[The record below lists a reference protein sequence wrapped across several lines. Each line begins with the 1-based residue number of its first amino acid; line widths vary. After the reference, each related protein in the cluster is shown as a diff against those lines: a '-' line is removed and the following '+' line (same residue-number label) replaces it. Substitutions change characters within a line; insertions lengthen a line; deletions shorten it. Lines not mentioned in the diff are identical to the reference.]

1 MMTSESSPGVADR
14 ALAGPQSVIA
24 VDDLVI
30 RYGEKRAVNGVS
42 FSLQRGRVLALLG
55 PNGAGKTSIVEA
67 CEGYRSVAS
76 GRVRVLGLDPR
87 RQHDTLMPR
96 LGIMLQSGGVY
107 PAVTAVDVLTLFAA
121 FASDPLDV
129 DDLVRRLGLTG
140 FRRTPFSRLSGGER
154 QRLSLALAVVGRPE
168 VVFLD
173 EPTAGMDTRTRHDTW
188 QLIREL
194 RDDGV
199 SVLLTT
205 HLLDEAE
212 QLADDV
218 VIIADGRVIAEGSPA
233 ELTAAKG
240 VDGLTVHAQPGLP
253 LPALR
258 AALPAGVSAQE
269 ETPGSYHVAGGINAR
284 ELAAVASWC
293 VQVGACITDLSTH
306 RRTLEDVFLRLTAR
320 AEDR

>member
-1 MMTSESSPGVADR
+1 MMTSESSPGVVDR
-14 ALAGPQSVIA
+14 DLSVPQRVIA

-30 RYGEKRAVNGVS
+30 RYGEKTAVNGVS
-42 FSLQRGRVLALLG
+42 FSLHRGRVLALLG

-67 CEGYRSVAS
+67 CEGYRSVA
-76 GRVRVLGLDPR
+76 GGQVRVLGLDPR
-87 RQHDTLMPR
+87 GQHDALMPR

-107 PAVTAVDVLTLFAA
+107 PTVTAVDVLTLFAA
-121 FASDPLDV
+121 FAANPLDV
-129 DDLVRRLGLTG
+129 DDLVRRLGLTE

-154 QRLSLALAVVGRPE
+154 QRLSLALALVGRPE

-173 EPTAGMDTRTRHDTW
+173 EPTAGMDTRARHDTW
-188 QLIREL
+188 RLIGEL
-194 RDDGV
+194 RADGV

-218 VIIADGRVIAEGSPA
+218 VIIADGHLIAEGSPE
-233 ELTAAKG
+233 ELTAATG

-253 LPALR
+253 LPLLR
-258 AALPAGVSAQE
+258 AALSAGVTARE
-269 ETPGSYHVAGGINAR
+269 EPPGNYHVTGGINAG

-293 VQVGACITDLSTH
+293 VRVGAHITDLSTH
-306 RRTLEDVFLRLTAR
+306 RRTLEDVFLRLTER
-320 AEDR
+320 AEEP